1 VGVGEMRPGHG
12 SLKKGQGTAGP
23 GEGVRTPKGA
33 ALREAPA
40 RGGAVAHGGEP
51 QRLWRP
57 T

>member
-1 VGVGEMRPGHG
+1 MRPGHG